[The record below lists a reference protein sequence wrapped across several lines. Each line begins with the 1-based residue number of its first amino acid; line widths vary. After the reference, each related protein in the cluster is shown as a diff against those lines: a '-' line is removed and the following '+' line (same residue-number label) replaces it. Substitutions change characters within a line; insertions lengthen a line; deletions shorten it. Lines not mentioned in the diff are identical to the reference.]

1 MLHRLKSIERST
13 AGISLLHAGNSVLFH
28 QSTLRRLD
36 GVSLFICWRTIQWF
50 MTETEISTDCAKKLL
65 NSDEM
70 TRLNVAVVLMQA
82 GRALKRGNKRRAA
95 VLFGVAALA
104 TRNKRLSYA
113 IRGTM
118 LMNDVRKKLTGPR
131 DASESD

>member
-1 MLHRLKSIERST
+1 
-13 AGISLLHAGNSVLFH
+13 
-28 QSTLRRLD
+28 
-36 GVSLFICWRTIQWF
+36 
-50 MTETEISTDCAKKLL
+50 MTETETPTDRAKKLL
-65 NSDEM
+65 NSDEI

-118 LMNDVRKKLTGPR
+118 LMNDVRKKLTESRG
-131 DASESD
+131 ASKSE